1 MARYDWIH
9 WLSIAALG
17 FTAAVLAV
25 VAFTV

>member
-9 WLSIAALG
+9 WLSIASLG